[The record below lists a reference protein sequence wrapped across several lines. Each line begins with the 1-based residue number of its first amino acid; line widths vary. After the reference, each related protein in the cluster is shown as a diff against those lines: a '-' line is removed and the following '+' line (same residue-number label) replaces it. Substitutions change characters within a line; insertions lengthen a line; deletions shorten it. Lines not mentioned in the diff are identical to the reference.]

1 VGAPT
6 GTVTFLFTDIEG
18 STRLWEA
25 DPDAMRA
32 ALVSH
37 DSIVRGAIEAHSG
50 HVFATGGDGFAAAF
64 ARAGDALGSA
74 AAAQAMLVAQEWPPE
89 APLRVRMGVHT
100 GEATERDGDYFGP
113 AVNRAA
119 RLMTA
124 GHGGQ
129 VLVSAATA
137 EVVGTVAL
145 VDLGEHRLRDLARA
159 ERVYQ
164 LRAPGLPDAFPPL
177 RSSTAR
183 SGNLPRQMTS
193 FVGRAREL
201 ALVGDALRERPLV
214 TLTGVGGVG
223 KTRLALQ
230 AAAEAAAAFPDGAW
244 VCELAPLTNPGAVW
258 EAVAASLGVKPA
270 IGRDLSETVV
280 EYLAAKQL
288 LLALDNCEHLL
299 EATAKLVDA
308 VAHEC
313 PGVVILA
320 TSREGLGLAG
330 ELIVAVPS
338 LGLPDDAASVEALST
353 TDAVRLFVERTR
365 DANAS
370 FALTPDNAAA
380 VAQLCR
386 RLDGIPLAIELAAAR
401 ARSMTPEDLLERI
414 DQRFTLLTRGSRAAL
429 ERQQTLRR
437 TIDWSY
443 ELLGPPE
450 REALLRFAVFA
461 GGCGLPAAEAV
472 VAGGAVGPADV
483 VDVLAQLVDKSL
495 VIVEDNRGRARYR
508 MLETIRQYA
517 QERLDDSGT
526 APSVRRAHADYY
538 VVLAESAGPHLRG
551 RGQLVW
557 ARDLAVEIANL
568 RAAVDWTVEQ
578 ASPEPALRL
587 VAPLTVQGLEVGDA
601 AMEWAAAASAIPGA
615 DAHPLF
621 ATVASWAVWGATVRR
636 DYDRARTTLGRVA
649 AFEELQGRWE
659 AAACRA
665 AATLAFF
672 TGDLETAHRWGDEWV
687 RVARSDGDAYEV
699 SQALVMDAASVLFT
713 GQRGSDPIPIYEE
726 AIRIA
731 RDAGILTALAIALS
745 GLATAL
751 TRVDTR
757 ALDPET
763 ARRAAVVAEEA
774 FEVGTLIGDPTSVDI
789 ARHLRGQ
796 IAMRRGEFRAALEA
810 YAESAEVIIARG
822 GRTTVLMP
830 LVIMAACA
838 FAGAGHAETAAVL
851 LGAGDTLSPTRF
863 GPGWAMQWLSELD
876 SALPQQLGAERFV
889 ELRSQGAALGPSE
902 AVEYVRVEAE
912 RVLANE

>member
-1 VGAPT
+1 VGAPS

-25 DPDAMRA
+25 APDAMRA
-32 ALVSH
+32 VLVSH
-37 DSIVRGAIEAHSG
+37 DSIVRRAIEAHSG

-64 ARAGDALGSA
+64 SRAGDALGSA
-74 AAAQAMLVAQEWPPE
+74 AAAQALLVAQEWPPE
-89 APLRVRMGVHT
+89 ATLRVRMGVHT
-100 GEATERDGDYFGP
+100 GEATERGGDYFGP

-119 RLMTA
+119 RLMSA
-124 GHGGQ
+124 AHGGQ

-137 EVVGTVAL
+137 EVVGIAGL
-145 VDLGEHRLRDLARA
+145 VDLGEHWLRDLARP

-164 LRAPGLPDAFPPL
+164 LRAPGLLDEFPPL
-177 RSSTAR
+177 RSSMAR

-193 FVGRAREL
+193 FVGRAQEL

-230 AAAEAAAAFPDGAW
+230 AAAEAATGFPDGAW
-244 VCELAPLTNPGAVW
+244 LCELAPVTNHGAVW

-270 IGRDLSETVV
+270 LGRELSETVL
-280 EYLAAKQL
+280 ECLAAKRL
-288 LLALDNCEHLL
+288 LLVLDNCEHLL
-299 EATAKLVDA
+299 DATARLVDV

-313 PGVVILA
+313 PGVVVLA

-330 ELIVAVPS
+330 ERILAVPS
-338 LGLPDDAASVEALST
+338 LSLPDPQASVDALST

-370 FALTPDNAAA
+370 FALTLDNAAA

-414 DQRFTLLTRGSRAAL
+414 DQRFTLLTRGSRSAL

-450 REALLRFAVFA
+450 REALLRLSVFA

-472 VAGGAVGPADV
+472 VSGGAVESIDV
-483 VDVLAQLVDKSL
+483 VDVLGQLVDKSL
-495 VIVEDNRGRARYR
+495 LIVEDHRGRARYR

-538 VVLAESAGPHLRG
+538 VALAESAGPHLRG
-551 RGQLVW
+551 RGQLAW
-557 ARDLAVEIANL
+557 ARDLAVEIGNF
-568 RAAVDWTVEQ
+568 RAAVDWAVERE
-578 ASPEPALRL
+578 SPEPALRV
-587 VAPLTVQGLEVGDA
+587 VAPLTVQGLDVGEA
-601 AMEWAAAASAIPGA
+601 ATEWAAAASAIPGA
-615 DAHPLF
+615 DEHPLF
-621 ATVASWAVWGATVRR
+621 ATVASWATWGATARR
-636 DYDRARTTLGRVA
+636 DHDRARATFGRVA
-649 AFEELQGRWE
+649 DFEERRGRWG
-659 AAACRA
+659 AGACRA

-672 TGDLETAHRWGDEWV
+672 TGDPETAHRWADEWV
-687 RVARSDGDAYEV
+687 RVARSDRDAYEL
-699 SQALVMDAASVLFT
+699 SQALVMHATALGT
-713 GQRGSDPIPIYEE
+713 LGLGDPVPIYED
-726 AIRIA
+726 AVRIA
-731 RDAGILTALAIALS
+731 REAGVLTALAIALS
-745 GLATAL
+745 ALATAL
-751 TRVDTR
+751 FHADPA

-763 ARRAAVVAEEA
+763 ARRAAAVAEEA
-774 FEVGTLIGDPTSVDI
+774 FEVGTLIGDPTSIDI
-789 ARHLRGQ
+789 GRQLQAS
-796 IAMRRGEFRAALEA
+796 IAVRRGEYSAALKALVEA
-810 YAESAEVIIARG
+810 AEGIMARG
-822 GRTTVLMP
+822 GWTTVFVP
-830 LVIMAACA
+830 IVSVATFA

-851 LGAGDTLSPTRF
+851 LGAGDISQTPF
-863 GPGWAMQWLSELD
+863 GPGWVREWLGKVD
-876 SALPQQLGAERFV
+876 SALPQQLGAQRFAA
-889 ELRSQGAALGPSE
+889 LRSQGAALGPSE
-902 AVEYVRVEAE
+902 AVEYLRVEAG
-912 RVLANE
+912 RALTND

>member
-1 VGAPT
+1 VGVPS

-25 DPDAMRA
+25 APDAMRA

-37 DSIVRGAIEAHSG
+37 DSILRGAIEAHFG

-74 AAAQAMLVAQEWPPE
+74 AAAQALLLAQEWPAE

-100 GEATERDGDYFGP
+100 GEATERGGDYFGP

-119 RLMTA
+119 RLMSA
-124 GHGGQ
+124 AHGGQ

-137 EVVGTVAL
+137 EVVGAAGL
-145 VDLGEHRLRDLARA
+145 VDLGEHWLRDLARP

-164 LRAPGLPDAFPPL
+164 LRAPGLADEFPPL

-193 FVGRAREL
+193 FVGREREL
-201 ALVGDALRERPLV
+201 ALVGDALPERPLV

-230 AAAEAAAAFPDGAW
+230 AAAEAASGFPDGAW
-244 VCELAPLTNPGAVW
+244 LCELAPLTNPGAVW

-270 IGRDLSETVV
+270 LGRELSETVL
-280 EYLAAKQL
+280 EYLAAKRL
-288 LLALDNCEHLL
+288 LLVLDNCEHLL
-299 EATAKLVDA
+299 DATARLVN
-308 VAHEC
+308 VVTHEC
-313 PGVVILA
+313 PGVVVLA

-330 ELIVAVPS
+330 ERILAVPS
-338 LGLPDDAASVEALST
+338 LSLPDHGASVDELAT

-370 FALTPDNAAA
+370 FTLTPDNASA

-386 RLDGIPLAIELAAAR
+386 RLDGVPLAIELAAAR

-450 REALLRFAVFA
+450 REALLRLSAFA

-472 VAGGAVGPADV
+472 VSGGAVGPADV
-483 VDVLAQLVDKSL
+483 VDVLGQLVDKSL
-495 VIVEDNRGRARYR
+495 LMVEDHRGRARYR

-538 VVLAESAGPHLRG
+538 VALAESAGPHLRG
-551 RGQLVW
+551 PGQLAW
-557 ARDLAVEIANL
+557 ARDLAVEIGNF
-568 RAAVDWTVEQ
+568 RAAVDWAVEQ
-578 ASPEPALRL
+578 DSPEPALRL
-587 VAPLTVQGLEVGDA
+587 VAPLMVHGLEVGDA
-601 AMEWAAAASAIPGA
+601 ATEWAAAASAIPGV
-615 DAHPLF
+615 DEHPLF
-621 ATVASWAVWGATVRR
+621 ATVASWATWGATVRR
-636 DYDRARTTLGRVA
+636 DHDRARATLGRVA
-649 AFEELQGRWE
+649 AFEERRGRWG
-659 AAACRA
+659 APACRA

-672 TGDLETAHRWGDEWV
+672 TGDPETAHRWADEWV
-687 RVARSDGDAYEV
+687 RVARSDGDAYEL
-699 SQALVMDAASVLFT
+699 SQALVMHASALGT
-713 GQRGSDPIPIYEE
+713 LGLGDPIPVYEE
-726 AIRIA
+726 AVRVA
-731 RDAGILTALAIALS
+731 REAGALTALAIALS
-745 GLATAL
+745 ALATGLFHTDSA
-751 TRVDTR
+751 
-757 ALDPET
+757 ADPET
-763 ARRAAVVAEEA
+763 ARRVAGVAEEA
-774 FEVGTLIGDPTSVDI
+774 FEVGTVIGDPTSIDI
-789 ARHLRGQ
+789 GRQLQAS
-796 IAMRRGEFRAALEA
+796 IAVRRGEFGAALKALLEA
-810 YAESAEVIIARG
+810 AEVIIARG
-822 GRTTVLMP
+822 GWSTVFVP
-830 LVIMAACA
+830 IVVVATFA
-838 FAGAGHAETAAVL
+838 FAGAGHPETAAVL
-851 LGAGDTLSPTRF
+851 LGAGDISQTPF
-863 GPGWAMQWLSELD
+863 GPGWVREWLGEVD
-876 SALPQQLGAERFV
+876 SALPQQLGAQHFAA
-889 ELRSQGAALGPSE
+889 LRSQGAALGPGE
-902 AVEYVRVEAE
+902 AVEYIRVEAE
-912 RVLANE
+912 RALTND